1 MKFDAIR
8 PEQALWRMNFHI
20 YESPALFHPRCE
32 AARHPKAREGA
43 YMRAER
49 QCLLRL
55 PRTQA
60 VLFSLHTYQVALN
73 ALAPSDLA
81 ALGALGVMQHA
92 N

>member
-1 MKFDAIR
+1 MLKFDAIR

-20 YESPALFHPRCE
+20 YESLALFHPRCE
-32 AARHPKAREGA
+32 
-43 YMRAER
+43 AER